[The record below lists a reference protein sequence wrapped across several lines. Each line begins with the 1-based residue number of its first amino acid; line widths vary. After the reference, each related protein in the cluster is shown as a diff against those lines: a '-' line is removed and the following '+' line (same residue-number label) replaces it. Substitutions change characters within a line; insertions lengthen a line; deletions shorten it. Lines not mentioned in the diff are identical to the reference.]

1 MDKLAVFGGKPVREK
16 PIYYGHQYLDE
27 EDIEAVVNVLKSD
40 YLTCGPQIKKLEEK
54 LCKLTGAKYAV
65 VLSSG
70 TAALHAACFAAG
82 ISRGDEVITTP
93 MTFAASAN
101 CVLYQNGTPVF
112 ADIDAGTYNIS
123 PDEIE
128 KKISEKTKAVVA
140 VDFTGQAADLN
151 SIRDICQKE
160 KLVFIED
167 GAHSIG
173 TVYDGKPVGSIA
185 DMTTFSFHPVK
196 TVTGGEGGAVLT
208 DNEAYYQRLLLFR
221 THGITRNERFL
232 KKEPEG
238 SWYYE
243 QIDLGYN
250 YRLTDMQAAL
260 IGSQLSK
267 LDMFK
272 KRRKAITSQYNQAFL
287 NIPELLLQKETKESD
302 TARHLYILQFD
313 VEKLKAGRKEIFDA
327 LKGENICCN
336 VHYIPVYYFP
346 YYQKLGYKKGLCPN
360 AERLY
365 ERMVTLPLYYS
376 MTDEDVSSV
385 VQAVEKVIGYYRK

>member
-208 DNEAYYQRLLLFR
+208 DSEAYYRRLLLFR
-221 THGITRNERFL
+221 THGITRDGRFL
-232 KKEPEG
+232 EKEPEG

-272 KRRKAITSQYNQAFL
+272 KRRKEITSQYNQAFL

-313 VEKLKAGRKEIFDA
+313 VEKLKVGRKEIFDA

>member
-208 DNEAYYQRLLLFR
+208 DSEAYYRRLLLFR
-221 THGITRNERFL
+221 THGITRDGRFL
-232 KKEPEG
+232 EKEPEG

-313 VEKLKAGRKEIFDA
+313 VEKLKVGRKEIFDA